1 MLVTSILEAIRSLWK
16 NTYGSALEQYIE
28 SRDPQSTA
36 DVERLT
42 REFDLK
48 TTTRNFL

>member
-1 MLVTSILEAIRSLWK
+1 MSFASMIGAVKSLWK
-16 NTYGSALEQYIE
+16 NTYGSALEQYIV
-28 SRDPQSTA
+28 SHAPQSTG

-48 TTTRNFL
+48 TATRTFL